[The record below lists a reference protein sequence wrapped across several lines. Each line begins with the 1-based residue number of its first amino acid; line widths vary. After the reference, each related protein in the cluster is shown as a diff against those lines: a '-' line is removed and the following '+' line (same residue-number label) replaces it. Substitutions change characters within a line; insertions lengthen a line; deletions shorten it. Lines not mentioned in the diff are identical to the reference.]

1 MIDKTKVL
9 FSSLKDKLSINL
21 ELVDILEDYYI
32 LIDNDKRYYH
42 LYVLDYNEYNI
53 YLDLKK
59 SKYLKLPIEEIKYND
74 VYLLLYLLK
83 LKKDK
88 AIILLDR
95 VKILENIYYEYS
107 HTIKLSKKNSGLLKN
122 QTRIL
127 NNKFSYFEMR
137 IRNIEMKRIKND
149 LDWIILSKYHIIL
162 DSRIYLYDLLD
173 DIFRYIDKEK
183 EINIGLIFKNP
194 FLLSYENKKIEP
206 YFNLYYGPVGILYAR
221 IYIEYFSFDKNFL
234 NDTIKKLDGFNKT
247 YFLYSCIYILI
258 IRLNFDIEMRADL
271 FIDITRILSIIISN
285 FGYITKESFK

>member
-9 FSSLKDKLSINL
+9 FSSLRDKLAIDL
-21 ELVDILEDYYI
+21 ELVAILEDYYL
-32 LIDNDKRYYH
+32 LIDKDKRYYH
-42 LYVLDYNEYNI
+42 LYVLDYREYNI

-59 SKYLKLPIEEIKYND
+59 SKYIKLPIEEIKYND

-83 LKKDK
+83 IKKDK
-88 AIILLDR
+88 AISLSER
-95 VKILENIYYEYS
+95 VKLLEDIYNEYS
-107 HTIKLSKKNSGLLKN
+107 HTIKLNKRSSGLLKN
-122 QTRIL
+122 QTKIL

-183 EINIGLIFKNP
+183 EISLGLIFKNP
-194 FLLSYENKKIEP
+194 FLLSFENNKIEP
-206 YFNLYYGPVGILYAR
+206 YFDLYYGPIGMLYAR
-221 IYIEYFSFDKNFL
+221 IYIEYSLIDNTFL
-234 NDTIKKLDGFNKT
+234 NERIKKLDGFNKT
-247 YFLYSCIYILI
+247 YFLYSAIYILI
-258 IRLNFDIEMRADL
+258 IRLNFDIEMKADL
-271 FIDITRILSIIISN
+271 FIDITRILSHVIAN